1 MAFFVEDDKE
11 PEGKYSF
18 YTCVSNGK
26 EYKYEKQVADAIFTK
41 HSFSQED
48 SMSML
53 EMTACNSKDTTI
65 TEADLEAGANGLIQW
80 KEAAA
85 AAAEAERVKKM
96 QDAERARQ
104 EYEAAM
110 AAAAEAE
117 KAEAE
122 AKRAKE
128 EQARKDAEEAAK
140 KKTAPKPTGMFG
152 KMKAFGN
159 KALDAAD
166 KATRIAIAAA
176 EAGWDTARQANIARQ
191 AQLQEAKAKNDAA
204 AAAAKKSAEN
214 PGRPLTFYE
223 QVQLNAKIAAKEAKG
238 LAGDAQKGLEA
249 MDKTVNDEIA
259 KNGQGETKSL

>member
-1 MAFFVEDDKE
+1 MAFFVTDEKG
-11 PEGKYSF
+11 PEGLYSF

-26 EYKYEKQVADAIFTK
+26 EYKYEKTVAEAIFAK

-53 EMTACNSKDTTI
+53 EMTACNSKNTMI
-65 TEADLEAGANGLIQW
+65 TEADLEAGANSLVQW

-85 AAAEAERVKKM
+85 VAEEADRVKKKQEAERA
-96 QDAERARQ
+96 QQ
-104 EYEAAM
+104 EYEAAL

-140 KKTAPKPTGMFG
+140 KKAAPKPTGMFG

-166 KATRIAIAAA
+166 KAARIALAAA
-176 EAGWDTARQANIARQ
+176 EAGWDAAREANITRQ
-191 AQLQEAKAKNDAA
+191 AQLKEAKAKNDAA
-204 AAAAKKSAEN
+204 AAAAKKAAE
-214 PGRPLTFYE
+214 PPKQLTFYE
-223 QVQLNAKIAAKEAKG
+223 QVQLNARIAAKEAKG
-238 LAGDAQKGLEA
+238 LAGDAQKGLQA
-249 MDKTVNDEIA
+249 MDNKANEEII
-259 KNGQGETKSL
+259 KNAQGETKQ